1 MGFLTERELIVRYRG
16 KQSDRKWLPGGSPQ
30 GTRLGL
36 FLFLIL
42 INAAGYEEHEKH
54 LGEHITLKQNK
65 RKIIPSIHMK
75 FVDNMKECVIKN
87 PDPNL
92 SFNELIPPRGHRG
105 GCHSRKWG
113 SSIEAGPSP
122 SWVRAHGDLTNQKQ
136 VFGVLTN
143 QRLVFTRPGHV
154 FKTRVS
160 VIEHVPALDTGVQMD
175 RSPDVVDHLDLDED
189 DIEHHEIQDKR

>member
-1 MGFLTERELIVRYRG
+1 MEVITGAG
-16 KQSDRKWLPGGSPQ
+16 KSSAWTGGKAVEPESL
-30 GTRLGL
+30 R
-36 FLFLIL
+36 
-42 INAAGYEEHEKH
+42 YEEAS
-54 LGEHITLKQNK
+54 LCLS
-65 RKIIPSIHMK
+65 PSSSLEQK
-75 FVDNMKECVIKN
+75 IKN
-87 PDPNL
+87 PDPHL

-136 VFGVLTN
+136 VLGVLTN